1 MGPVSVGLMDLDR
14 QLQDMDQCG
23 IDLRFVSL
31 PPFLF
36 NYEDEKCPAWSTELN
51 HAFSQETANHKDRF
65 RYLATLP
72 MSDVQRALQELETV
86 IKDPLCAG
94 IEIATNIAGMDL
106 DNQKFDFF
114 WGEIAKKMYLSYFIP
129 TILFVHLGLIDF
141 IYEMLLAIL

>member
-1 MGPVSVGLMDLDR
+1 M
-14 QLQDMDQCG
+14 
-23 IDLRFVSL
+23 
-31 PPFLF
+31 
-36 NYEDEKCPAWSTELN
+36 A
-51 HAFSQETANHKDRF
+51 
-65 RYLATLP
+65 
-72 MSDVQRALQELETV
+72 ALQELETV